1 MTSPSERVPFPSVID
16 SSMWAAWKSC
26 HQKAWLEFFLHYKLL
41 NQSVH
46 LHAGAAYAK
55 GMEAARTSFYISGRS
70 ADDSVADGV
79 GALLAAYGD
88 FDCPADSPK
97 SAERTAGALEFYFSH
112 YQLGSDKAIP
122 LQLPGGRSGIEFS
135 FLEPI
140 DVAHPESG
148 DPLLLS
154 GRFDMLCEFE
164 GMKLG
169 EDDKTA
175 SQLGASWPRQWDL
188 RSQFTNYTWGAAR
201 AGIKL
206 DGFLVRGVSILKTK
220 YDTLQAITYR
230 PQWML
235 DRGYEQLLRDIK
247 EMIAAWKN
255 NYFGWNLDHA
265 CSEYGGCPFRS
276 VCLMKEPAA
285 ILAAQFERRRWDPV
299 KRIET
304 ILAEGEF

>member
-1 MTSPSERVPFPSVID
+1 MVAARVPFPSVLD
-16 SSMWAAWKSC
+16 STILAAFRSC
-26 HQKAWLEFFLHYKLL
+26 PQKAWLEFFLHYKML

-55 GMEAARTSFYISGRS
+55 GMEVTRKAFYINGRS
-70 ADDSVADGV
+70 PDEAIAAGV
-79 GALLAAYGD
+79 GGLLKAYGN
-88 FDCPADSPK
+88 FDCPADSAK

-112 YQLGSDKAIP
+112 YRLGEDKAIP
-122 LQLPGGRSGIEFS
+122 LKLPGDRSGIEFS

-140 DVAHPESG
+140 DVLHPESG

-235 DRGYEQLLRDIK
+235 DRGYEQLCTDAKR
-247 EMIAAWKN
+247 MIQAWKEQKFD
-255 NYFGWNLDHA
+255 YNLDHA
-265 CSEYGGCPFRS
+265 CAEYGGCPFRE
-276 VCLMKEPAA
+276 VCLMREPAA
-285 ILAAQFERRRWDPV
+285 LLSARYERRKWDPI

-304 ILAEGEF
+304 VLAEGEF